1 LSNDVDRVARTIERL
16 DRLADLGRLTSEE
29 GTTRPGL
36 SAAEQR
42 ACELVGAWM
51 EEEGLVVSW
60 DGAGNL
66 FGRLPGSDG
75 SAAEI
80 WTGSHLDTVP
90 NGGRFDG
97 VLGVVVSLEAVSALR
112 GTGHGPT
119 LAVTVFRYEEGW
131 RFGGGCFG
139 SRAITG
145 DLRPDELETV
155 DAQGVS
161 VREALDALGF
171 EGPTAARSLPGCVIE
186 VHVEQGPV
194 LEARGVPHAVVTAIA
209 GIGGFIVTFSGA
221 SGHAGTLPLSHRRDA
236 FLAAAD
242 FALDLRRTA
251 LSISDA
257 VATIGDV
264 RIPGG
269 AQNVVPGLTAVSVD
283 VRAPTSEGVHRLA
296 DAVQRLARE
305 AARRNGC
312 SADVETR
319 WLTEPVEMNDRV
331 RAALHRAA
339 EELAVEA
346 VDLPS
351 GAGHDAGIF
360 AARGVPTGMLFVRSL
375 NGGVSHRPDELTDPT
390 DVGTAIAVL
399 TGTLAHLSGA
409 RSDHHPKNSVSSGLE
424 L

>member
-1 LSNDVDRVARTIERL
+1 MSNDVDRVARTIERL
-16 DRLADLGRLTSEE
+16 DRLADLGRPTGEE

-36 SAAEQR
+36 SAAEQA
-42 ACELVGAWM
+42 ACELVEAWM
-51 EEEGLVVSW
+51 KEEGLVVS
-60 DGAGNL
+60 
-66 FGRLPGSDG
+66 
-75 SAAEI
+75 
-80 WTGSHLDTVP
+80 SHVDTVP

-97 VLGVVVSLEAVSALR
+97 ALGVVVGLEAVSALR

-119 LAVTVFRYEEGW
+119 LAVAVFRYEEGW

-145 DLRPDELETV
+145 DVPPDELDAV

-161 VREALDALGF
+161 VRDALAALGF
-171 EGPTAARSLPGCVIE
+171 EGPAAAASLPGCFVE
-186 VHVEQGPV
+186 VHIEQGPV
-194 LEARGVPHAVVTAIA
+194 LEGRGVPHAVVTVIA
-209 GIGGFIVTFSGA
+209 GIGGFTVTFSGA

-251 LSISDA
+251 LGISDA

-283 VRAPTSEGVHRLA
+283 VRAPTSDGVHRLA
-296 DAVQRLARE
+296 DAVQRLAGD

-312 SADVETR
+312 SAEVETR
-319 WLTEPVEMNDRV
+319 WLTEPVPMDDHI

-339 EELAVEA
+339 DELAVEA
-346 VDLPS
+346 IDLPS
-351 GAGHDAGIF
+351 GAGHDAGIL
-360 AARGVPTGMLFVRSL
+360 AAHGVPTGMLFVRSL
-375 NGGVSHRPDELTDPT
+375 NGGASHRPDELTDAT
-390 DVGTAIAVL
+390 DVGTAIGVL
-399 TGTLAHLSGA
+399 TGTLARLSGVE
-409 RSDHHPKNSVSSGLE
+409 SDRRPKTSVSSGVGQ
-424 L
+424 